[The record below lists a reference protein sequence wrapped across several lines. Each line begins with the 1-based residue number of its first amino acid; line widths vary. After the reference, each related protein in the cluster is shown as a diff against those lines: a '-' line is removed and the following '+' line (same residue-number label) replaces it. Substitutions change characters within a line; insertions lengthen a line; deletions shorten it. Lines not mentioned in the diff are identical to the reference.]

1 MGLAAMAAAGLVFA
15 AALLA
20 TREFG
25 ATDREK
31 FLKILHRKR
40 A

>member
-1 MGLAAMAAAGLVFA
+1 MALAGLVFA
-15 AALLA
+15 SALLG

-31 FLKILHRKR
+31 FLKILRRKR
-40 A
+40 G